1 MSFLPL
7 RIKSIMK
14 SYPSLTFFTCIMTIF
29 VGSTLTGCAAPST
42 TTTGYQPVMA
52 QQGKDVI
59 WVPTPNSLLVKML
72 ETAQVTNKDLVYDL
86 GAGDGKIAIEAARR
100 YGARAVGIEF
110 DPQMAQHARENAKN
124 AGVADKVK
132 IITGDIFAEDF
143 SQATVVTLYLLPS
156 LNLKLYPVLVNMK
169 PGTRIVSNTFTIGS
183 WVPDKT
189 FYGDSGT
196 VGHFW
201 IVPANVQGFWRL
213 EGVPGMDQISLSVVQ
228 KSQEFHADFT
238 PEGKPFQRIDGR
250 LNGTMLT
257 FSYTDAQGVMK
268 TFDGEVTGDT
278 FTGTLKDDPSI
289 RIVGKR

>member
-1 MSFLPL
+1 
-7 RIKSIMK
+7 
-14 SYPSLTFFTCIMTIF
+14 
-29 VGSTLTGCAAPST
+29 
-42 TTTGYQPVMA
+42 MA

-59 WVPTPNSLLVKML
+59 WVPTPDSLLVKML

-110 DPQMAQHARENAKN
+110 DPQMADHARQNAKN
-124 AGVADKVK
+124 ARVADKVT

-156 LNLKLYPVLVNMK
+156 LNGKLYPTLINMK

-183 WVPDKT
+183 WIPDKT

-196 VGHFW
+196 GGYFW
-201 IVPANVQGFWRL
+201 VVPAKVNGFWRL
-213 EGVPGMDQISLSVVQ
+213 EGVPGFDQATISIAQ

-238 PEGKPFQRIDGR
+238 PTGKAFQRIEGR
-250 LNGTMLT
+250 LNGTKIT
-257 FSYTDAQGVMK
+257 FSYADAQGAMQ
-268 TFDGEVTGDT
+268 TFHGDVTSDS
-278 FTGTLKDDPSI
+278 FTGTLKDDPSV
-289 RIVGKR
+289 RITGSR

>member
-1 MSFLPL
+1 MRFLTL

-14 SYPSLTFFTCIMTIF
+14 SRLSLAVVTCIMTIF
-29 VGSTLTGCAAPST
+29 VGSTLTGCTTPPST
-42 TTTGYQPVMA
+42 STGYQPVMA

-110 DPQMAQHARENAKN
+110 DPQMAEHARENAKN

-183 WVPDKT
+183 WIPDET

-196 VGHFW
+196 VGHLW

-213 EGVPGMDQISLSVVQ
+213 EGVPGMDQISLSIVQ

-250 LNGTMLT
+250 LNGTRIS
-257 FSYTDAQGVMK
+257 FSFADTQGVMQ
-268 TFDGEVTGDT
+268 TFNGEVAGDII
-278 FTGTLKDDPSI
+278 TGTLKNDPSV
-289 RIVGKR
+289 RIIGKR

>member
-1 MSFLPL
+1 MNFLTL

-14 SYPSLTFFTCIMTIF
+14 NRLSLTVFTCIMTLF
-29 VGSTLTGCAAPST
+29 VGSTLTGCATPPT
-42 TTTGYQPVMA
+42 TSTGYQPVMA

-110 DPQMAQHARENAKN
+110 DPQMAEHARENAKN

-183 WVPDKT
+183 WIPDKT

-213 EGVPGMDQISLSVVQ
+213 EGVPGMDQISLSIVQ

-250 LNGTMLT
+250 LNGTRIS
-257 FSYTDAQGVMK
+257 FSFADTQGVMQ
-268 TFDGEVTGDT
+268 TFNGEVAGDI
-278 FTGTLKDDPSI
+278 FTGTLKDDPSV
-289 RIVGKR
+289 RIIGKR

>member
-1 MSFLPL
+1 
-7 RIKSIMK
+7 MK
-14 SYPSLTFFTCIMTIF
+14 TLIACI
-29 VGSTLTGCAAPST
+29 TLGACLAGCSATAPSA
-42 TTTGYQPVMA
+42 TGYQPVMA
-52 QQGKDVI
+52 QEGKDVI
-59 WVPTPNSLLVKML
+59 WVPTPDSLLLKML
-72 ETAQVTNKDLVYDL
+72 EAAHVTDKDLVYDL

-110 DPQMAQHARENAKN
+110 DPQMAEHARQNAKN
-124 AGVADKVK
+124 AGVSDKVT

-143 SQATVVTLYLLPS
+143 SKATVVTLYLLPS

-201 IVPANVQGFWRL
+201 IVPASIQGFWQL
-213 EGVPGMDQISLSVVQ
+213 DGIPGLDQVTLSVVQ

-238 PEGKPFQRIDGR
+238 PQGKPFQRIEGR
-250 LNGTMLT
+250 LNGTQIT
-257 FSYTDAQGVMK
+257 FSYADIQGVMQ
-268 TFDGEVTGDT
+268 TFKGEVIGDALS
-278 FTGTLKDDPSI
+278 GTLDADPSV
-289 RIVGKR
+289 RITAKR

>member
-1 MSFLPL
+1 
-7 RIKSIMK
+7 MK
-14 SYPSLTFFTCIMTIF
+14 NLVLGIA
-29 VGSTLTGCAAPST
+29 VGIYLTGCTAPSFP
-42 TTTGYQPVMA
+42 TTGYQPVMA

-59 WVPTPNSLLVKML
+59 WVPTPDSLLIKML

-110 DPQMAQHARENAKN
+110 DPQMADHARQNAKN
-124 AGVADKVK
+124 AGVADKVT

-156 LNLKLYPVLVNMK
+156 LNGKLYPTLVNMK

-183 WVPDKT
+183 WIPDKT

-196 VGHFW
+196 VGYFW
-201 IVPANVQGFWRL
+201 VVPAKVNGFWRL
-213 EGVPGMDQISLSVVQ
+213 EGVPGFNQATISIAQ

-238 PEGKPFQRIDGR
+238 PAGKAFQRIEGR
-250 LNGTMLT
+250 LNGTKIT
-257 FSYTDAQGVMK
+257 FSYADAQGVMQ
-268 TFDGEVTGDT
+268 TFNGEVTSDS
-278 FTGTLKDDPSI
+278 FTGTLKDDPSV
-289 RIVGKR
+289 RIIGSR

>member
-1 MSFLPL
+1 MNFLPL

-14 SYPSLTFFTCIMTIF
+14 NRLSLTVLTCIMTIF
-29 VGSTLTGCAAPST
+29 VGSTLTGCATPPST
-42 TTTGYQPVMA
+42 STGYQPVMA

-59 WVPTPNSLLVKML
+59 WVPTPNSLLTKML
-72 ETAQVTNKDLVYDL
+72 ETAQVTSKDLVYDL

-110 DPQMAQHARENAKN
+110 DPQMAEHARENAKN

-213 EGVPGMDQISLSVVQ
+213 EGVPGMDQISLSIVQ

-250 LNGTMLT
+250 LNGTQIT

-268 TFDGEVTGDT
+268 TFEGEVAGET
-278 FTGTLKDDPSI
+278 FTGTLKDDSSV

>member
-1 MSFLPL
+1 MQRINLAMEYHRSKPTLVSLALVFL
-7 RIKSIMK
+7 
-14 SYPSLTFFTCIMTIF
+14 
-29 VGSTLTGCAAPST
+29 VVVLTGCTTPTSTPS
-42 TTTGYQPVMA
+42 GYQPVMA

-72 ETAQVTNKDLVYDL
+72 ETAEVTNKDIVYDL

-110 DPQMAQHARENAKN
+110 DPKMAEHARENAKK
-124 AGVADKVK
+124 AGVADKVT
-132 IITGDIFAEDF
+132 IITGDIFQENF
-143 SQATVVTLYLLPS
+143 SEATVVTLYLLPS

-183 WVPDKT
+183 WIPDKT

-201 IVPANVQGFWRL
+201 VVPANVQGFWRL
-213 EGVPGMDQISLSVVQ
+213 EGIPGFEQVTLSVIQ

-238 PEGKPFQRIDGR
+238 PEGKPFQRIEGR
-250 LNGTMLT
+250 LNGRKMS
-257 FSYTDAQGVMK
+257 FSYSDSQGVIQ
-268 TFDGEVTGDT
+268 TFNGEVDGNSFVGTLHSDAAVRI
-278 FTGTLKDDPSI
+278 TGT
-289 RIVGKR
+289 R